1 MGRRILALYMKDS
14 GLTVFNLKRHEIP
27 VLQRGYVNVSSMHSS
42 NKQIRAQNIALG
54 NTRKGLED

>member
-1 MGRRILALYMKDS
+1 MKDS